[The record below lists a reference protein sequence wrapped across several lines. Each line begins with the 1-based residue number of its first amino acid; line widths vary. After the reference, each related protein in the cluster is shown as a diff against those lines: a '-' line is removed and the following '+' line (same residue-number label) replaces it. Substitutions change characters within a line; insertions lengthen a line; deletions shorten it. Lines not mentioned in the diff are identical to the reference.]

1 MKNFKKGAADLI
13 AIVVSV
19 VIVAALAIG
28 VLTFLSSKTRT
39 TAQTEI
45 EATMTAIT
53 NAASTNRTEM
63 SA

>member
-28 VLTFLSSKTRT
+28 VLSFLSTKTRD
-39 TAQTEI
+39 TAKTEI
-45 EATMTAIT
+45 EATMTTIT
-53 NAASTNRTEM
+53 DAASNNRTEM
-63 SA
+63 A

>member
-28 VLTFLSSKTRT
+28 VLTFLSTKTRT

-45 EATMTAIT
+45 NSTMSTIT
-53 NAASTNRTEM
+53 SAANHNRTEM